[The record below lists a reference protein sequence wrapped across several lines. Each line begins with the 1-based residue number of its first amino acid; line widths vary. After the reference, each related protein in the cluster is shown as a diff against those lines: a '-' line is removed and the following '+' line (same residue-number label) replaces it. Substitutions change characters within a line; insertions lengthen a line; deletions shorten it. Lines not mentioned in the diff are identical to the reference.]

1 MTMQPRVPASPLMS
15 ERRVGI
21 IGALL
26 AAIGPFSVSLY
37 TPAMPEIVQA
47 FGTTEAA
54 VKMSLSLYFAGFAI
68 AQLFCGPISDGLGRR
83 PVTVAFMA
91 IYTAASVVA
100 LFSPTVEVLIVA
112 RFLQGVGAAVGV
124 AMSRAIVRDLFAHEQ
139 SARIMNLIGMILAV
153 GPAAAPTMGGLTMEL
168 FGWHAIFLVMVASG
182 VGVVLM
188 AVFAMRET
196 VTRDVSRIRP
206 AELLKTYGRLLAN
219 PYFVTA
225 SLANAGASGAIYA
238 QATMLPFIM
247 MDRASF
253 TPSQFG
259 LAMLMQSLSFIAG
272 SVVVRFLLA
281 RFAAFRLIPAGL
293 VLMAI
298 AAGATAT
305 LLRLY
310 EPSLATV
317 MVPVG
322 VYAFGIAFITAAM
335 TTAAMAP
342 FPRNAGAAAAMMGFM
357 QMGFGLAGGAAGALI
372 GDPVV
377 AMATVIPALGL
388 MSIVS
393 WIIWRK
399 LDEPASASI
408 AAPQVLAPEPGE

>member
-1 MTMQPRVPASPLMS
+1 MTVQPRVSAAPLMS
-15 ERRVGI
+15 ERRVGV

-26 AAIGPFSVSLY
+26 AAIGPFSMSLY

-54 VKMSLSLYFAGFAI
+54 VKMSLSLYFAGFAV

-139 SARIMNLIGMILAV
+139 SARIMNLIGIILAV
-153 GPAAAPTMGGLTMEL
+153 GPAAAPTIGGLTMEL
-168 FGWHAIFLVMVASG
+168 FGWHAIFLVMAVSG
-182 VGVVLM
+182 VGVALM

-206 AELLKTYGRLLAN
+206 AELVKAYGRLLAN

-247 MDRASF
+247 MDRAGF

-259 LAMLMQSLSFIAG
+259 LAMLMQSLSFVAG
-272 SVVVRFLLA
+272 SVVVRLLLA
-281 RFAAFRLIPAGL
+281 RFAAFRLVPAGL

-298 AAGATAT
+298 AATATAT
-305 LLRLY
+305 LLRLC
-310 EPSLATV
+310 EPSFVTV

-377 AMATVIPALGL
+377 AMATVIPAFGL
-388 MSIVS
+388 ISIVS
-393 WIIWRK
+393 WTIWRR
-399 LDEPASASI
+399 LDEPASASVV
-408 AAPQVLAPEPGE
+408 APQALAPEPGE